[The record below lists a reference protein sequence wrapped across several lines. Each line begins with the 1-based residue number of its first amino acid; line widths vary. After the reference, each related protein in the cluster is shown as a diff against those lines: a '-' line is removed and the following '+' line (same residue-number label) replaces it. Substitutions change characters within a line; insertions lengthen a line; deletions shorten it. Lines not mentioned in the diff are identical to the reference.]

1 MSARTNNIDYE
12 VVRGWEQLPEGWS
25 FVEVA
30 GVATDSEDRVYAF
43 SRGEHPVLV
52 FDRDGHF
59 LDAWGEG
66 TFTNAHGI
74 CIGPDDTV
82 YCADNM
88 DHTVRVFRPDGTLL
102 RTLGTVG
109 MASDTGFVAWSNPVE
124 RAAGPFN
131 MVTNAAPG
139 PDGRLY
145 VADGYG
151 NARVHVFDAEGEH
164 LFSWGEPGTGPGQF
178 RLPHGIVVDRN
189 GRVYVADREN
199 SRIQIFTAEGGYVD
213 EWRHVHRPDDV
224 YIDGEDNLYVAE
236 LGFRAGKMPRSMMA
250 QVPEHAPYGR
260 VSILTLDGGVQA
272 TLGGEVPC
280 DPGSFFAP
288 HGIWADSRGD
298 VYVGEVGMSAGGKA
312 GLIPMDCHSLQK
324 FVRLR

>member
-1 MSARTNNIDYE
+1 M
-12 VVRGWEQLPEGWS
+12 
-25 FVEVA
+25 EVA

-52 FDRDGHF
+52 FDRDGRF

-88 DHTVRVFRPDGTLL
+88 DHTVRIFRPDGTLL
-102 RTLGTVG
+102 RTLGTAGV
-109 MASDTGFVAWSNPVE
+109 ASDTGFAAWSNPVE

-151 NARVHVFDAEGEH
+151 NAA
-164 LFSWGEPGTGPGQF
+164 
-178 RLPHGIVVDRN
+178 
-189 GRVYVADREN
+189 
-199 SRIQIFTAEGGYVD
+199 
-213 EWRHVHRPDDV
+213 
-224 YIDGEDNLYVAE
+224 
-236 LGFRAGKMPRSMMA
+236 
-250 QVPEHAPYGR
+250 HA
-260 VSILTLDGGVQA
+260 
-272 TLGGEVPC
+272 
-280 DPGSFFAP
+280 
-288 HGIWADSRGD
+288 
-298 VYVGEVGMSAGGKA
+298 
-312 GLIPMDCHSLQK
+312 
-324 FVRLR
+324 RLRPRRATPVLLG